1 MTTAD
6 IVAIVSVS
14 LGGFVAMIG
23 LLGWIVRILMAI
35 QTSLARLAAEVGAL
49 AHRLDRV
56 ERLVDTRT
64 AVQPEGGR
72 VRT

>member
-1 MTTAD
+1 MSPGD

-14 LGGFVAMIG
+14 LAGFVAMIG

-35 QTSLARLAAEVGAL
+35 QTELARLASEVGHL
-49 AHRLDRV
+49 GSRIDRV
-56 ERLVDTRT
+56 ERRVYEEPQTHSQL
-64 AVQPEGGR
+64 GR